1 MSKYS
6 RELKFKVAKKY
17 LDGSTPR
24 ELAEKYSVP
33 TIHVRYW
40 AHVFTM
46 HGSNSFLID
55 GHSLS
60 AEAKLE
66 ALQLLWTKGWSV
78 RHTSAVLNLS
88 FPTTLT
94 SWLRKYEKQGIIGLE
109 KHKRAIIPM

>member
-33 TIHVRYW
+33 TKHVRYW

-78 RHTSAVLNLS
+78 RH
-88 FPTTLT
+88 
-94 SWLRKYEKQGIIGLE
+94 
-109 KHKRAIIPM
+109 